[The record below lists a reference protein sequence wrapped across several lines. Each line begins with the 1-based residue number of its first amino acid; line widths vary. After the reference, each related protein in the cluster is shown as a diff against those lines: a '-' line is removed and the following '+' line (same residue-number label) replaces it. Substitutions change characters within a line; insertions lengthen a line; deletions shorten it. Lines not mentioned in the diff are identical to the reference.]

1 MSFRRPQPDGGFYEI
16 LREVF
21 LLLLSKIE
29 VSLDKER
36 LKNQDV
42 YWLKLCNHYDCTAN
56 EREESNL
63 KKSRFSLFWKVEN
76 SFIGQWSLRKGLHY
90 NELDSVILEY

>member
-1 MSFRRPQPDGGFYEI
+1 MIDSMNFERIVSIIIIIQDWSKPDN
-16 LREVF
+16 
-21 LLLLSKIE
+21 
-29 VSLDKER
+29 ER